1 MIPIDPATT
10 LARVGQP
17 SPGFL
22 LVALDG
28 TRVTPAAASGRTLVV
43 HWFTLECPSCLAQLP
58 YIENELWR
66 RWQGDRL
73 VFVAGVRDADADAL
87 RAFRDE
93 HALTMPLAPDPHRE
107 QFNLFAT
114 MHVPR
119 TCVIDTRGVVAHHA
133 AGFDEESMTA
143 TLDCAASLMR

>member
-1 MIPIDPATT
+1 MVPIDPSTT
-10 LARVGQP
+10 LARVGQLSP
-17 SPGFL
+17 SFAF
-22 LVALDG
+22 VTLDG
-28 TRVTPAAASGRTLVV
+28 TRVSPAEARGKILVV

-66 RWQGDRL
+66 QWQGDRF
-73 VFVAGVRDADADAL
+73 VFVAGVRDADTDAV

-93 HALTMPLAPDPHRE
+93 HAYTMPLAPDAKRE
-107 QFNLFAT
+107 QFNRFAT

-119 TCVIDTRGVVAHHA
+119 TCVIDSQGIVAHHA

-143 TLDCAASLMR
+143 TLDCVARLMR